1 MKKTL
6 IYITLAFSAFQ
17 VSAQDTLITERDTVI
32 TNTDKIEVDQVEVIK
47 AFEAKLTDAKRIS
60 VAPKVKAI
68 VPIEKTY
75 NYDITIVP
83 VDIAYPDPVI
93 KPLAM
98 NSDAPKNVDHFFT
111 RLGYGDL
118 NSPYADASYQYIKG
132 DEYDLIVDAH
142 YYGADDSK
150 EIDNRLFYESSIN
163 VKLGYRIGENNKLSL
178 GLLGN
183 SDFRNLY
190 DTLFARTVSD
200 IENIK
205 RDILNVGADI
215 AYQNIETTGGGFDY
229 KVYLNGGRI
238 SMSDRLDASEIRF
251 GAGLNTQKRFSDKFS
266 LILDADAS
274 FYNLD
279 FSASDT
285 TIQKMVTIKPGLQ
298 FSIGSFTM
306 RALADIF
313 IDNNGSNPFIEAE
326 ANLSIMD
333 NSLQI
338 YVGVDQKIEVNSL
351 ANKYSNNPFVSP
363 LATEQRNTIAKQFYG
378 GVRGKMKDFLTFNFS
393 AGYEDIRDQRFDRN
407 NNGVLMRQT
416 FDNMK
421 NVFINANLEFKVN
434 EKLTVGGIVNQN
446 FFDPETLENAINMS
460 AYSYNAY
467 SKISLLNKKLVVR
480 ADINLADKIFWKKP
494 ISEELIAGNKQL
506 DLCIGVDYYFT
517 KNIGLWVRGNNLLD
531 REYLKYHYYPGF
543 GRNLL
548 GGITVRF

>member
-1 MKKTL
+1 MKKII
-6 IYITLAFSAFQ
+6 IYIAISFSVFQ
-17 VSAQDTLITERDTVI
+17 LNAQDTIITERDTVI
-32 TNTDKIEVDQVEVIK
+32 TNSGKIEVDQVEVIK
-47 AFEAKLTDAKRIS
+47 AFEAKLSDAKRID
-60 VAPKVKAI
+60 VTPKVKAV
-68 VPIEKTY
+68 VPVEKTY
-75 NYDITIVP
+75 KYDITIVP

-98 NSDAPKNVDHFFT
+98 NPDAPKNVDHFFT

-118 NSPYADASYQYIKG
+118 QSPYVDASYQHVKG
-132 DEYDLIVDAH
+132 DEYDFLIDAH

-150 EIDNRLFYESSIN
+150 EIENRKFYESSIDVN
-163 VKLGYRIGENNKLSL
+163 GGYRIGENNRVSL
-178 GLLGN
+178 DLGGN
-183 SDFRNLY
+183 YDFRNLY

-200 IENIK
+200 VENIK
-205 RDILNVGADI
+205 RNILNIGTEVAF
-215 AYQNIETTGGGFDY
+215 QNIETTRSGFDY
-229 KVYLNGGRI
+229 KFYLNGGRI

-251 GAGLNTQKRFSDKFS
+251 GAGLNSQKRFSDKFS

-285 TIQKMVTIKPGLQ
+285 TLQKMFTIKPGVQ

-313 IDNNGSNPFIEAE
+313 IDNNGSNPFLEAE
-326 ANLSIMD
+326 ANVSIMD
-333 NSLQI
+333 NSVQI
-338 YVGVDQKIEVNSL
+338 YLGVDQKIEVNSL

-363 LATEQRNTIAKQFYG
+363 LATEQKNTIAKQFYG
-378 GVRGKMKDFLTFNFS
+378 GVRGKMRDFLTFNIS
-393 AGYEDIRDQRFDRN
+393 AGYEDITDQRFDRN
-407 NNGVLMRQT
+407 NNGALMRQT

-421 NVFINANLEFKVN
+421 NVFVNANLEFKVN

-480 ADINLADKIFWKKP
+480 ADINLADKIYWKKP
-494 ISEELIAGNKQL
+494 ITEELISGNKQL
-506 DLCIGVDYYFT
+506 DLSIGVDYYFT

-548 GGITVRF
+548 GGLTVRF